1 MPLLVVRKS
10 INQNK
15 LNTMYT
21 SKTITRS
28 DGTKYVQCTRIP
40 TEDQVWSD
48 HQQMVSEWLD
58 RTGCSK
64 D

>member
-1 MPLLVVRKS
+1 
-10 INQNK
+10 
-15 LNTMYT
+15 MYT

-48 HQQMVSEWLD
+48 HQQMVSELVD